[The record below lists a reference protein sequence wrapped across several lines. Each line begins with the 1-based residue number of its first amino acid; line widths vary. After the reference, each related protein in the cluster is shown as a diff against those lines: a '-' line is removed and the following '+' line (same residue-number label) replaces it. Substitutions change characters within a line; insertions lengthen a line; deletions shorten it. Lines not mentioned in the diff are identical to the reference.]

1 MKKVVVVGAVV
12 GAAAVAGAA
21 AYAVRERM
29 RKANKWAR
37 VMSIVKDLDDTC
49 GTPLG
54 KLRQVADAMAVEM
67 HAGLASEGGSKLKML
82 ISFVDNLPSGNET
95 GLFYALDLGGT
106 NFRVLRVLLG
116 GKEKGVVK
124 QEFEE
129 VSIPAEL
136 MIGTSEQLFDYIAE
150 ALAKFVATESEGL
163 HAEPDKQRELGFTFS
178 FPVGQTSIAAGNL
191 IRWTKGF
198 NIEDAVGK
206 DVVANLSKAMEKKG
220 IDMRVTALVNDT
232 VGTLAGGRYYN
243 NDVIAAVILGT
254 GTNAAYVERASAI
267 PKWHGPLPKS
277 GEMVINMEWGNFRSS
292 HLPLTEYD
300 IALDEESLNP
310 GEQIYEKMISGLYL
324 GEIMRRV
331 LLKLAEEASFF
342 GDTVPSKLRTPFVLS
357 TPNMSAMH
365 HDTSPDLKVVASKLK
380 DVLGISNTSLKTR
393 KVVVDI
399 CDIIASRGACL
410 SAAGILGILKK
421 LGRDTLKQ
429 GENQKSVIALDGGLF
444 EHYTKFRDCM
454 EDALKELLGD
464 EVSETIVIE
473 HSNDGSGIGA
483 ALLAAS
489 HSQYLVDEES

>member
-1 MKKVVVVGAVV
+1 MKKVVVVAAVV
-12 GAAAVAGAA
+12 GAAAVVGGAA
-21 AYAVRERM
+21 YVVRERM
-29 RKANKWAR
+29 KKSNKWGK
-37 VMSIVKDLDDTC
+37 VMGIVKELDEKC

-82 ISFVDNLPSGNET
+82 ISYVDNLPSGDEN

-106 NFRVLRVLLG
+106 NFRVLRVKLG
-116 GKEKGVVK
+116 GKEKGVVQ

-129 VSIPAEL
+129 VSIPPEL
-136 MIGTSEQLFDYIAE
+136 MVGTSEQLFDYIAE

-163 HAEPDKQRELGFTFS
+163 HPEPNKQRELGFTFS
-178 FPVGQTSIAAGNL
+178 FPVKQTSIAAGTL

-198 NIEDAVGK
+198 NIDDAVGE
-206 DVVANLSKAMEKKG
+206 DVVAKLSKAMQRKG

-324 GEIMRRV
+324 GEIVRRV
-331 LLKLAEEASFF
+331 LCRLAEEASFF
-342 GDTVPSKLRTPFVLS
+342 GDTVPSKLKTPFILS
-357 TPNMSAMH
+357 TPHMSAMH

-393 KVVVDI
+393 KVIVDI
-399 CDIIASRGACL
+399 CDIIASRGACI

-489 HSQYLVDEES
+489 HSQYLGDEES